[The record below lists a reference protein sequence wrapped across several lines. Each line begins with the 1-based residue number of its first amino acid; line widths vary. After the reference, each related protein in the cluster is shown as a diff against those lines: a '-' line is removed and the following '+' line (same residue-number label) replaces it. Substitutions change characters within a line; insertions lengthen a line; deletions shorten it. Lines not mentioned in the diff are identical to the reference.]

1 MNSYRNQQ
9 CGYGIYRGV
18 RYQRGNGIY
27 RGVRYQH
34 GNGFLNTILN
44 KAVYPLLKYFGKQG
58 VRTAMAIGKEA
69 VHNPSASFGD
79 IAKRKL
85 KEAGMQALD
94 DGAKRVQRFAQT
106 GEGIKRSIKRAHP
119 VKTAAFKPAKST
131 KKSKHKPSKK
141 PKPTKKSKQAKQPT
155 RKVAKKVIKRRKKAR
170 KSFLFE

>member
-9 CGYGIYRGV
+9 RGYGIYRGV

-34 GNGFLNTILN
+34 GNGFLSTILD

-69 VHNPSASFGD
+69 VQNPSESFGD
-79 IAKRKL
+79 IARRQL
-85 KEAGMQALD
+85 KVTGMKALD

-106 GEGIKRSIKRAHP
+106 GEGIKKSIKRPLPYTCEAIEI
-119 VKTAAFKPAKST
+119 TSFKG
-131 KKSKHKPSKK
+131 SKK
-141 PKPTKKSKQAKQPT
+141 QPAQ
-155 RKVAKKVIKRRKKAR
+155 KAIKRRPQPR
-170 KSFLFE
+170 TSFLFR